1 MKDQIS
7 NATPQTNT
15 NSLVLTLDTNL
26 GKSNPLS
33 MDYEGNQ
40 QSGDY

>member
-7 NATPQTNT
+7 NATPRTNT
-15 NSLVLTLDTNL
+15 NSLLLSLDTNL
-26 GKSNPLS
+26 GKSCPTS